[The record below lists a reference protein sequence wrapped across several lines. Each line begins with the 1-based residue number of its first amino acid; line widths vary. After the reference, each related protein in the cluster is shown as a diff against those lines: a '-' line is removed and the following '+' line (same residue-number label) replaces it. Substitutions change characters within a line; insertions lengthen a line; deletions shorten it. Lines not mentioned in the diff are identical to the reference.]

1 MPQLAY
7 RPRPKS
13 VASRESAVQ
22 PYEHYRDPLPTLSE
36 GREAASR
43 RASRPGQR
51 DHYALVVLSGNQM
64 GTIIPI
70 VGEEIVIGRGPEAQ
84 LYLDEPTLSRL
95 HARVFRKNGRVMV
108 EDLGSTNGTFIKGE
122 HIHGAVA
129 LEDGDRIALGGHVLL
144 RFFVQDV
151 VEARATLC
159 LYESSVRDALTGAFN
174 RRYLDERLIA
184 EHSFAERHGLDLAV
198 LMVDIDHFKLVNDQ
212 HGHAVGDAVLKVV
225 AESIRRIIRPEDL
238 FARYGGEE
246 FVIVAR
252 AVDQRGAVI
261 LAERVRKRIEH
272 LPLPDNGPA
281 GLSVSVGVAVATP
294 EQPFESPA
302 ELVAAADRAL
312 YVAKS
317 EGRNLVRAV

>member
-1 MPQLAY
+1 LPQLAVGV
-7 RPRPKS
+7 RSALAAQRD
-13 VASRESAVQ
+13 VA
-22 PYEHYRDPLPTLSE
+22 PPDDHYREPMPTLSE

-43 RASRPGQR
+43 RASRPGHR

-64 GTIIPI
+64 GTIVPI
-70 VGEEIVIGRGPEAQ
+70 VGDELVIGRGPEAQ

-95 HARVFRKNGRVMV
+95 HARVFRKGGHVMV
-108 EDLGSTNGTFIKGE
+108 EDLNSTNGTFVGGQRLTHPAE
-122 HIHGAVA
+122 
-129 LEDGDRIALGGHVLL
+129 LLDGDRIALGGHVLL

-159 LYESSVRDALTGAFN
+159 LYESSVRDALTGAYN

-198 LMVDIDHFKLVNDQ
+198 LMVDIDHFKRVNDEF
-212 HGHAVGDAVLKVV
+212 GHAVGDAVLKVV

-252 AVDQRGAVI
+252 AVDRRGALI

-272 LPLPDNGPA
+272 LPMPAHGPA
-281 GLSVSVGVAVATP
+281 GITVSVGVAVASP
-294 EQPFESPA
+294 EQPYGTPE
-302 ELVAAADRAL
+302 ELVDAADKAM
-312 YVAKS
+312 YVAKG
-317 EGRNLVRAV
+317 EGRNLVRTA